1 MPKLKGLLIRLYA
14 FLGSN
19 FNLLVGIKN
28 LLLSKNRLLLKYH
41 LYSMRFVDGSFLK
54 MAIVA
59 LYPEESK
66 LYTESLENLLVG
78 LVENNVHP
86 ILVINNQI
94 INAELQKFIDLYDC
108 SYILRKNFGRDFG
121 AYQCG
126 VLALIR
132 NKSLKKLDRLY
143 LINDTL
149 IWRES
154 PSRIIQETS
163 REKFQ
168 SIWLNLERN
177 VHAHSFFLSFSNEVI
192 THSNFLRFWNRY
204 IPSNSRNHAI
214 HKGENQLTNVLLR
227 SKFTCKPLVTP
238 KFIEEALIEYLDSNA
253 SAFDFAKTIRLGL
266 LWPANPPLA
275 DVSRALEANSI
286 IGFDEKNWVRLISGY
301 SYSDAPHR
309 LALILELSRYLPL
322 KRDLFK
328 FYGLQEIEEVL
339 NLSEHPFK
347 ESLLDY
353 YLQRSQN
360 HQASNLHTRLLRLL
374 GEI

>member
-1 MPKLKGLLIRLYA
+1 
-14 FLGSN
+14 
-19 FNLLVGIKN
+19 
-28 LLLSKNRLLLKYH
+28 
-41 LYSMRFVDGSFLK
+41 MRFVDGSFRK

-59 LYPEESK
+59 LYPEETK
-66 LYTESLENLLVG
+66 LYTKSLENLLVG
-78 LVENNVHP
+78 LVDNKVHP
-86 ILVINNQI
+86 ILVINNHF
-94 INAELQKFIDLYDC
+94 INPELQKIIDLYDC
-108 SYILRKNFGRDFG
+108 SFILRKNFGRDFG

-126 VLALIR
+126 VLALAR

-154 PSRIIQETS
+154 PSRIIHQTS
-163 REKFQ
+163 QDKFQ

-177 VHAHSFFLSFSNEVI
+177 VHAHSFFLSFSNEI
-192 THSNFLRFWNRY
+192 LTHPNFLSFWNQY

-214 HKGENQLTNVLLR
+214 HKGENELTNVLLR

-238 KFIEEALIEYLDSNA
+238 KFIEEALLEYLESNA
-253 SAFDFAKTIRLGL
+253 NTFDFAKTIRLGL
-266 LWPANPPLA
+266 LWPANPPLS
-275 DVSRALEANSI
+275 DVNRVLETNQN
-286 IGFDEKNWVRLISGY
+286 IGFDEKNWVRQISSY

-328 FYGLQEIEEVL
+328 FFSLQEIGEVL
-339 NLSEHPFK
+339 DLSEHPFK
-347 ESLLDY
+347 EGVLDY

-360 HQASNLHTRLLRLL
+360 FQASNLRTRLLRLL